1 MSFKRHL
8 FCLMLVLPF
17 FALAEEPG
25 EPATSENDSTP
36 QGTTKTNDMDRVG
49 QVYSDYSTGSV
60 NSVNNMVTKLR
71 DPTRISDSFR
81 SALKRLS
88 PQMDSKSSSPAAV
101 LAVPEIEL
109 AAIID
114 GFGKERTA
122 LVRLNRK
129 RTQMVRKGHSFTVV
143 KGNVVY
149 EIYVEDI
156 GLCEIKLNVNPPNQL
171 LILR

>member
-1 MSFKRHL
+1 MSFKTYL
-8 FCLMLVLPF
+8 FCLILVLPF
-17 FALAEEPG
+17 STLAEEIDDP
-25 EPATSENDSTP
+25 TSAENESVP

-49 QVYSDYSTGSV
+49 QVYSDYSTDSV
-60 NSVNNMVTKLR
+60 NAANQMVSKLR

-88 PQMDSKSSSPAAV
+88 PQIDSKSSSPAAV

-122 LVRLNRK
+122 LVRLNK
-129 RTQMVRKGHSFTVV
+129 KTTQMVRKGHSFTVV

>member
-1 MSFKRHL
+1 MSLSRYL
-8 FCLMLVLPF
+8 FCLILVLPF
-17 FALAEEPG
+17 STLAEKLED
-25 EPATSENDSTP
+25 PASTENESTP

-49 QVYSDYSTGSV
+49 QVYSDYSTDSV
-60 NSVNNMVTKLR
+60 NAANRMVTKLR

-88 PQMDSKSSSPAAV
+88 PQIDSKSSSSAAT
-101 LAVPEIEL
+101 LAVPGIEL

-122 LVRLNRK
+122 LVRLNK
-129 RTQMVRKGHSFTVV
+129 GKTQMVRKGHSFTIV